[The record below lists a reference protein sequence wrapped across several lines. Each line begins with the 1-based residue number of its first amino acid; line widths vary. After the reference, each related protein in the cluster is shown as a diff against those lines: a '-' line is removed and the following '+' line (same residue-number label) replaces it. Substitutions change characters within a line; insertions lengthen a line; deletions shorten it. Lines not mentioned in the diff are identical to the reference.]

1 MRRRHRTPSRWTAYV
16 ALTVLALFSLYPI
29 VMLGFNS
36 LKTTRE
42 MGSNP
47 IGPPALNAI
56 RWQNYPQAWVLGRY
70 AVTMRNSAII
80 AAGGVGG
87 VLLVAG
93 MAAYSLARLRPP
105 GSDALLVYLLVSTAL
120 PAMLFMFPLFFLWK
134 HLGLINNLLG
144 VIIVHVARFATFSTF
159 LLRSYMVSV
168 PRDFDDAARIDGA
181 SRFQVFRHII
191 VPVTKPGFFT
201 VGLIVTLWSWNEFMF
216 AVTFIHDP
224 NLKPVATSLYAFT
237 SRFARDWAL
246 TNAASVLMLAP
257 ALLIFLIFQ
266 RRFIE
271 GMTKG
276 GIKG

>member
-1 MRRRHRTPSRWTAYV
+1 V
-16 ALTVLALFSLYPI
+16 
-29 VMLGFNS
+29 
-36 LKTTRE
+36 
-42 MGSNP
+42 
-47 IGPPALNAI
+47 
-56 RWQNYPQAWVLGRY
+56 
-70 AVTMRNSAII
+70 I
-80 AAGGVGG
+80 AAGSVAG

-93 MAAYSLARLRPP
+93 MAAYSLARLKPA
-105 GSDALLVYLLVSTAL
+105 GGDALLVYFLVSTAL

-134 HLGLINNLLG
+134 QLGLINNLFG
-144 VIIVHVARFATFSTF
+144 VVIVHIARFATFSTF
-159 LLRSYMVSV
+159 LLRSYMVSI
-168 PRDFDDAARIDGA
+168 PQDFDDAARIDGA

-201 VGLIVTLWSWNEFMF
+201 VGLIVTLWSWNEFLF

-257 ALLIFLIFQ
+257 ALAIFLIFQ